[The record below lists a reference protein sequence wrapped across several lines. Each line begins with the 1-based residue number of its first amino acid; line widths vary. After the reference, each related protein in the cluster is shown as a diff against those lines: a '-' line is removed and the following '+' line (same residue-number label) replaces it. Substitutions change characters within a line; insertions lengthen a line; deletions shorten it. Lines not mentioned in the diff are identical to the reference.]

1 MQLSI
6 ILFRHGKI
14 QSEKNIFCG
23 WLNLPLNEE
32 GLNQANALAQK
43 LKGEK
48 IDLAFC
54 SDQLRSQQALLE
66 VLKFH
71 PKAKVIVDPRL
82 RERHYGS
89 LSGSLKEVVKKK
101 SKKKFDEL
109 HRGYYAVI
117 PSGENMHKVSKRV
130 FPFMSDLI
138 RLMQRKKCCVAISA
152 HTNSLRLIQEYLEGL
167 FPHEAEKLEH
177 HPEEYKK
184 YVIDFEK

>member
-14 QSEKNIFCG
+14 QSKKNIFCG
-23 WLNLPLNEE
+23 WLNLPLGEE
-32 GLNQANALAQK
+32 GLIQSKVLAEK
-43 LKGEK
+43 LKDEE

-66 VLKFH
+66 VLNYH
-71 PKAKVIVDPRL
+71 PGAKVIVDPRL

-89 LSGSLKEVVKKK
+89 LSGSLKDIFKKK
-101 SKKKFDEL
+101 SKKKFDQL
-109 HRGYYAVI
+109 HRGYYAVV
-117 PSGENMHKVSKRV
+117 PSGENMHHVGKRV
-130 FPFMSDLI
+130 FPFMNDLL
-138 RLMQRKKCCVAISA
+138 RLMQKEKCCVAISA

-167 FPHEAEKLEH
+167 FPQEAEKLEH

-184 YVIDFEK
+184 YIIEFN